1 MTRLP
6 EDLQRER
13 NWNRWGEA
21 DEIGAANLLDADQ
34 VQAAAGLVRQGR
46 VFSLALPIRDSNVP
60 VLPGRPTPQHFM
72 RRTGSDYASGVE
84 RKGGFQSVDDVIM
97 LPTHGTTHIDALSH
111 VGDEGRLFNGYP
123 ISSIRSNG
131 TSKMG
136 IDKLTSLVGR
146 GVMLDLVAH
155 RGGKPLGAGE
165 MIGAAELEDCARAQ
179 GTPVTSGTILLLRTG
194 WMQTFNDKGAGEFFK
209 TEPGIGLEAARWLA
223 DRDIVAIGADN
234 WGVEVIPTEID
245 LPAPVH
251 RYLLRDCGI
260 YLMELF
266 LLDELAEAGVHE
278 FLFVAAPLR
287 IMRGVGSPLNPLAI
301 A

>member
-1 MTRLP
+1 MTGLP
-6 EDLQRER
+6 DTMQRQR
-13 NWNRWGEA
+13 NWRRWGEA
-21 DEIGAANLLDADQ
+21 DEIGAANLLTPEA
-34 VQAAAGLVRQGR
+34 VAAAASLVKTGR

-72 RRTGSDYASGVE
+72 RRTGSDYASGLT

-111 VGDEGRLFNGYP
+111 VGDEGLLFNGYP
-123 ISSIRSNG
+123 ISGIRSNG
-131 TSKMG
+131 AAKMG
-136 IDKLTSLVGR
+136 IDRLASLVGR

-155 RGGKPLGAGE
+155 RGGTAPGPGE
-165 MIGAAELEDCARAQ
+165 VILPAELEACAAAQ
-179 GTPVTSGTILLLRTG
+179 GTPVTPGTILLLRTG
-194 WMQTFNDKGAGEFFK
+194 WMSVFRDQGAQAFFD

-223 DRDIVAIGADN
+223 ERDVVAVGADN
-234 WGVEVIPTEID
+234 WGVEAIPTEID

-266 LLDELAEAGVHE
+266 DLDALAGAGVHE

-287 IMRGVGSPLNPLAI
+287 IARGVGSPLNPLAI

>member
-6 EDLQRER
+6 EDLKRER
-13 NWNRWGEA
+13 NWRRWGDA
-21 DEIGAANLLDADQ
+21 DEIGAANLLDADS
-34 VQAAAGLVRQGR
+34 VRAAAGLVRQGR
-46 VFSLALPIRDSNVP
+46 IFSLALPIRDNKVP

-123 ISSIRSNG
+123 ISGIRSNG
-131 TSKMG
+131 ASRMG

-155 RGGKPLGAGE
+155 RGGKRPEPGE
-165 MIGAAELEDCARAQ
+165 VIGAAELQACAAAQ
-179 GTPVTSGTILLLRTG
+179 GTPVTAGTILLVRTG
-194 WMQTFNDKGAGEFFK
+194 WMQTFTDKGAEPFFEA
-209 TEPGIGLEAARWLA
+209 EPGIGLEAARWLA
-223 DRDIVAIGADN
+223 DADVVAIGADN

-245 LPAPVH
+245 MPAPVH
-251 RYLLRDCGI
+251 RFLLRDCGI

-266 LLDELAEAGVHE
+266 MLDELAEAGVHE

-301 A
+301 V